1 MRLNRP
7 GHQVLVLI
15 TCSFLIGL
23 GFNLFR
29 NRPLPLL
36 ANHLELAEPGD
47 DIVSILADPTIREI
61 DLKMAKDLYT
71 SGKLFV
77 DARAIEYFKQGHI
90 PGSVANDDI
99 DALASAI
106 DSRIGQ
112 NLAFIIYC
120 SDDDCGSSEDLA
132 YELQDLGFMNILVF
146 KGGWKDWTGAGLP
159 LETSE

>member
-1 MRLNRP
+1 MRLIRP
-7 GHQVLVLI
+7 GHQVLALI

-23 GFNLFR
+23 GSNLFR
-29 NRPLPLL
+29 YRPLPLL
-36 ANHLELAEPGD
+36 ANYLELAEPGD

-61 DLKMAKDLYT
+61 DLEMAKDLFMG
-71 SGKLFV
+71 GKLFV

-99 DALASAI
+99 DALAYEK
-106 DSRIGQ
+106 G
-112 NLAFIIYC
+112 FVIYC

-132 YELQDLGFMNILVF
+132 YELQDRGFMNILVF
-146 KGGWKDWTGAGLP
+146 KGGWKDWSEAEFP